1 MKTEK
6 TEKECCVPPPHLKDA
21 RALKCWE
28 VKLHSEVRPANPIFS
43 KGMNVNG
50 WRFKLDKN
58 PQYIID
64 GKTSYTLEGGS
75 GSWTE
80 GKALIEDKTGLGMFD
95 MSRPDRDGR
104 RLYYSLQKCKS
115 SVRGDTGFNKI
126 MFVQIDNSMNEKKG
140 KVHLIK
146 IQTISSKRKIPKE
159 Y

>member
-1 MKTEK
+1 MTHKD
-6 TEKECCVPPPHLKDA
+6 CCVPPPHLKDA
-21 RALKCWE
+21 LALKCWE
-28 VKLHSEVRPANPIFS
+28 VVLHPDVRPANPLYS
-43 KGMNVNG
+43 KAIYVNQ
-50 WRFKLDKN
+50 WHFKLDKN

-64 GKTSYTLEGGS
+64 GKTPYTLEGGS

-80 GKALIEDKTGLGMFD
+80 GKALIDDKTGLGMFD

-126 MFVQIDNSMNEKKG
+126 MFVQIDNSKNEKKG

-146 IQTISSKRKIPKE
+146 I
-159 Y
+159 